1 VCYHKNVTSV
11 EIQSAKVISGLLIKS
26 PPAASGGLP
35 PNLQLTLSRSL
46 AARTRTLQIDFLMC
60 ARALRWPFCVQRR
73 RALTQRENIGLELR
87 FVLFEPITY
96 SLKSNLALAASAFS
110 ARPPLCIDCAE

>member
-1 VCYHKNVTSV
+1 VLPQKCHLGGNS
-11 EIQSAKVISGLLIKS
+11 IGQSNQWPIDQELARRQWGASTQL
-26 PPAASGGLP
+26 AAHS
-35 PNLQLTLSRSL
+35 LSRSL
-46 AARTRTLQIDFLMC
+46 AARTRTRQIDFLMC

-110 ARPPLCIDCAE
+110 ATPPLCIDCAE